1 MISKT
6 LLCFPFFSPRTHLRP
21 LCPAGSL
28 RGLEGPGKVK
38 SLEQV
43 ETPSTSLCCC
53 FRTGARHTH
62 VLVGRGLWLALA
74 VRVRGLGWLTRWA
87 QSWSGNCQ
95 AAKGN
100 SLLGVHRC
108 KLLQASAPGSPGV
121 SLRSSGHEALK
132 TPLPTVQEA
141 EPVTVGEEGDWLIS
155 SECPTGCLGTRDTEV
170 WLLFPV
176 TAAQEMATEEQ
187 PPERRY

>member
-1 MISKT
+1 MPKEHPLHQRSLCRGSVVVEPILQMRIGKVSGIKSLRKRWSWDLRDSRASHMISKT
-6 LLCFPFFSPRTHLRP
+6 LLCFPFFSPQTHLRP

-132 TPLPTVQEA
+132 TPLPTV
-141 EPVTVGEEGDWLIS
+141 
-155 SECPTGCLGTRDTEV
+155 
-170 WLLFPV
+170 
-176 TAAQEMATEEQ
+176 
-187 PPERRY
+187 